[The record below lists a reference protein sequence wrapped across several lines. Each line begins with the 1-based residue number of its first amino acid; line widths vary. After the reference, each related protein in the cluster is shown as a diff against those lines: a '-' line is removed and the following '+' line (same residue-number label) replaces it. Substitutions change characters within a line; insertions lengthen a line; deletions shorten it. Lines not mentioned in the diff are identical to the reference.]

1 MNIPL
6 HNIKAGLKK
15 IGMGSNLAKLFISAY
30 GGHFHRVQEALLN
43 LALRQ
48 DMFTVQ
54 DGLNKLSGNI
64 ERCLRTGKR
73 GGPYSM
79 ETLLEKMAIQGFAPV
94 EDDQTNE
101 TNAFLI
107 SEQNVGGVVEA
118 GNVAPGVRPELWL
131 VDGQP
136 TKYALIPTSQSARL
150 VIAEKT
156 LWLVVIVLEE
166 GGGRTQEIVYR

>member
-118 GNVAPGVRPELWL
+118 GNVAPGI
-131 VDGQP
+131 Q
-136 TKYALIPTSQSARL
+136 T
-150 VIAEKT
+150 
-156 LWLVVIVLEE
+156 
-166 GGGRTQEIVYR
+166 